1 VQAGDRRVE
10 RCLVAGGA
18 GADQGALDRRDDEA
32 GEGGGVLR
40 ADAFLAQRGGDR
52 RFPALEGRGRGGG
65 QGRVLRPGEGG
76 GGAGAAEPLGVV
88 LDPAAEHLAEG
99 AEGLG
104 EPELGERA
112 FDRGADL
119 PALELGRLD
128 RELRLAAG
136 EVVVDRAARG
146 LAAGGDVAQLHPG
159 VALLGQQPAGAVQQ
173 PVAPVAAG
181 RLERFGVGDSRYAHG
196 HSIVAAT
203 MYDRGHRASV
213 LIACTGAFLVFLDTT
228 IVNIAFPDISASF
241 PEASRGLLSWVLDG
255 YFVVIAALLVPAG
268 GLADRFGHKRVFLG
282 GLALFTATSLL
293 CAVAPSLEALIA
305 FRVLQGAGAAAI
317 APTSLA
323 IVLDSFP
330 AEKRATGV
338 GLWGAAAAAAAA
350 TGPTLG
356 AALVELDSWRLVF
369 LVNLPLG
376 AALLVAGRRLLPRQ
390 ELADSRLPDLPG
402 ALMLA
407 LGLAA
412 VTLGI
417 VEGNDWGWTGG
428 GTLAAFAAAAMLLGA
443 VVVRSLRHPRPIVEP
458 ALFSHR
464 SFTLGNLG
472 TLLFAAAFFSLI
484 LGNVLFLTTVWG
496 YSILGAGAAAL
507 PGPALTTIVSG
518 PAGRLADRF
527 GHRAVIVPGTIVF
540 AAGAMVLRSA
550 GADPDYLGLW
560 LPGATLTGIG
570 IGLAFPTLGS
580 AAVRDVADDRFATA
594 SAVNAAFRQVGAVLG
609 TAILI
614 AIVGEPANLA
624 AALDVSDSA
633 YLFAVIASL
642 VSGAV
647 ALGLRRRQVV
657 DDPAKERGGLVGP
670 PLPSD

>member
-1 VQAGDRRVE
+1 
-10 RCLVAGGA
+10 
-18 GADQGALDRRDDEA
+18 
-32 GEGGGVLR
+32 
-40 ADAFLAQRGGDR
+40 
-52 RFPALEGRGRGGG
+52 
-65 QGRVLRPGEGG
+65 
-76 GGAGAAEPLGVV
+76 
-88 LDPAAEHLAEG
+88 
-99 AEGLG
+99 
-104 EPELGERA
+104 
-112 FDRGADL
+112 
-119 PALELGRLD
+119 
-128 RELRLAAG
+128 
-136 EVVVDRAARG
+136 
-146 LAAGGDVAQLHPG
+146 
-159 VALLGQQPAGAVQQ
+159 
-173 PVAPVAAG
+173 
-181 RLERFGVGDSRYAHG
+181 
-196 HSIVAAT
+196 

-282 GLALFTATSLL
+282 GLALFTLASAL
-293 CAVAPSLEALIA
+293 CAAAPSLEALIA

-376 AALLVAGRRLLPRQ
+376 AALLLAGRRLADQPLR
-390 ELADSRLPDLPG
+390 DSRLPDLPG

-417 VEGNDWGWTGG
+417 VEGNDWGWTGA
-428 GTLAAFAAAAMLLGA
+428 GTLAAFAAAALLLGT
-443 VVVRSLRHPRPIVEP
+443 VVARSLRHPRPIVEP
-458 ALFSHR
+458 ALFAHR
-464 SFTLGNLG
+464 SFSLGNLG

-496 YSILGAGAAAL
+496 YSILSAGLAAL
-507 PGPALTTIVSG
+507 PGPAMTTVVSG

-550 GADPDYLGLW
+550 GAEPDYIGLW
-560 LPGATLTGIG
+560 LPGAILTGIG

-614 AIVGEPANLA
+614 AIVGEPGSLA

-633 YLFAVIASL
+633 YLFAVLASL
-642 VSGAV
+642 ASGV
-647 ALGLRRRQVV
+647 AAFGLRRQSARGVEHV
-657 DDPAKERGGLVGP
+657 ASLGAAADPAR
-670 PLPSD
+670 ST